1 MLRSNVNPVCI
12 KVHVLY
18 RSRDAEADLRTRK
31 LEKVVGLKGRSQEW
45 LLPFIVSAAGNY
57 FVTKK
62 AL

>member
-12 KVHVLY
+12 KIHVLY
-18 RSRDAEADLRTRK
+18 RRRYAEADLRTRK
-31 LEKVVGLKGRSQEW
+31 LEKIVGLRGRGQQW